1 MSMKETLILIGVA
14 LAAVILGV
22 LVVLAGIGLAI
33 LPPAIPIFGTAAA
46 TVSPLYLVTGIGLI
60 ILGIAVVFFILT
72 DSLDGGDSGG
82 WGRGR

>member
-1 MSMKETLILIGVA
+1 MNETLVLIGVA
-14 LAAVILGV
+14 LTAVILGV

-46 TVSPLYLVTGIGLI
+46 TVSPLYLVTGLGLI
-60 ILGIAVVFFILT
+60 IIGIAVMIFILT
-72 DSLDGGDSGG
+72 EILDGGGSGG